1 MTKPENGTDR
11 FFLQTSCASSG
22 RNDEEE
28 RTDFK
33 GFISKKIY
41 IPRATHDYQYY
52 NSKSLTIFLDIEFL
66 EQKAFDVCDIDDD
79 GGLSWDEVEICEVFT
94 LQKLDVY
101 DC

>member
-33 GFISKKIY
+33 GFNQNTY
-41 IPRATHDYQYY
+41 IPRVYV
-52 NSKSLTIFLDIEFL
+52 NS
-66 EQKAFDVCDIDDD
+66 
-79 GGLSWDEVEICEVFT
+79 
-94 LQKLDVY
+94 
-101 DC
+101 